1 MRQTKSGR
9 TSRHPKRYGFL
20 AASPIASFI
29 DDLEQ
34 RILNPNAFVTHQL
47 SRAHSLNC
55 DLPFTE
61 DDLKFPFALPAATTN
76 AKSDTP
82 TYKQAMSGEY
92 KHEFKTAMQTEL
104 SELEKLN
111 TFQPVLRSSLPP
123 DTSVLKSTWVFK
135 IKRLPSRIIRKFK
148 ARLCVR
154 GDLQRHGIDYWD
166 TYAPVVSWTTVRLV
180 LILCQVHGL
189 KSRQFDYV
197 NAFCQAPLDE
207 DLYMEIPPG
216 YHTIN
221 KKISRRYVLK
231 LLMSLYG
238 LRQAGKNWFLYL
250 KASLLRRGF
259 VQSQIDPCLFYSAT
273 VVIII
278 YVDDA
283 IICGLNQ
290 HDINLLIESI
300 KSEFNL
306 TDEGDFHTF
315 LGIDMRINL
324 NGMFELIQPHL
335 IDKALYI
342 LGLRPDS
349 NPCHTP
355 ADRLLH
361 RDASGKERESQW
373 SYRTVLGIFN
383 YIAMT
388 TRPDISFAVSQCARF
403 AENPKQSHEQ
413 ALKRIGRYLLK
424 TKERGLIIN
433 PNEECLLKCFVDADF
448 AGLWKV
454 EDPEDKK
461 SATSRTG
468 FVLTYAGI
476 PITWCSKL
484 QSLIALSTT
493 EAEYMALSQ
502 SMRELLPTQEL
513 LRDLSKAF
521 QLDPHSDPKFASTVF
536 EDNNSA
542 LELAKC
548 PRMRPRTKH
557 IAVKYHFFREHIQNG
572 NINIEPIDTNIQVAD
587 ILTKPLPRP
596 AFESLRHLMMGW

>member
-1 MRQTKSGR
+1 
-9 TSRHPKRYGFL
+9 
-20 AASPIASFI
+20 
-29 DDLEQ
+29 
-34 RILNPNAFVTHQL
+34 
-47 SRAHSLNC
+47 
-55 DLPFTE
+55 
-61 DDLKFPFALPAATTN
+61 
-76 AKSDTP
+76 
-82 TYKQAMSGEY
+82 MSGEY
-92 KHEFKTAMQTEL
+92 KHEFETAMETEL
-104 SELEKLN
+104 SELKNLN

-189 KSRQFDYV
+189 QSRQVDYV
-197 NAFCQAPLDE
+197 NAYCQAALSE
-207 DLYMEIPPG
+207 ALFMEIPPR
-216 YHTIN
+216 YRAN
-221 KKISRRYVLK
+221 DKKISRQTHVLK

-238 LRQAGKNWFLYL
+238 LRQTGKNWFLCL
-250 KASLLRRGF
+250 KASLLHRGF

-273 VVIII
+273 VVIIV

-283 IICGLNQ
+283 ILCGLNQ
-290 HDINLLIESI
+290 HDINQVIESI
-300 KSEFNL
+300 KSDFKL
-306 TDEGDFHTF
+306 TDEGDFHTY
-315 LGIDMRINL
+315 LGINMRNNL
-324 NGMFELIQPHL
+324 NGTYELIQPHL
-335 IDKALYI
+335 ISKALDV

-361 RDASGKERESQW
+361 RDTSGKERESTW

-433 PNEECLLKCFVDADF
+433 PNKECQLKCFVDADF

-513 LRDLSKAF
+513 LRDLSRAF
-521 QLDPHSDPKFASTVF
+521 QLGPHNDPKFASTVF

-548 PRMRPRTKH
+548 PKMRPRTKH

-572 NINIEPIDTNIQVAD
+572 NINIEPIDTSIQVAD

-596 AFESLRHLMMGW
+596 SFESLRHLMMGW